1 MDKNKFKML
10 YIAKYKK
17 RNKPQNY
24 NPEDLKKKKT
34 QNPQLIKKKD
44 KQNFRDFPHHGGA
57 LVNNLLCNVDD
68 TGLIPGHG
76 TKILHAAEQTSLRV
90 ATTEPERHN

>member
-24 NPEDLKKKKT
+24 NPEDLKKKK
-34 QNPQLIKKKD
+34 
-44 KQNFRDFPHHGGA
+44 
-57 LVNNLLCNVDD
+57 D
-68 TGLIPGHG
+68 TKPSAH
-76 TKILHAAEQTSLRV
+76 KEKR
-90 ATTEPERHN
+90 

>member
-24 NPEDLKKKKT
+24 NPEDLKKK
-34 QNPQLIKKKD
+34 
-44 KQNFRDFPHHGGA
+44 
-57 LVNNLLCNVDD
+57 D
-68 TGLIPGHG
+68 TKPSAH
-76 TKILHAAEQTSLRV
+76 KEKR
-90 ATTEPERHN
+90 